1 MANHYFQFKQFTVQQ
16 EHCAMKVCTDACLF
30 GAWVAA
36 QIKKDSLVA
45 TNESI
50 LDIGTGT
57 GLLSLMLAQQII
69 TTIDAIEIDAAAA
82 KQAAENFNAAS
93 FKPNIQVMHANAKEW
108 SAEKKYAFIISNPPF
123 FENDL
128 MSGNTKKNLAL
139 HSTELTLENLV
150 NIIANNLTI
159 TGSFALLIPYFRKDY
174 LIALALKNGFHLL
187 RDLSVKQTPKH
198 AFFRS
203 CLVFGRT
210 IKTPLFEEIIIQNN
224 GVYTEQFSALLQPY
238 YLAL

>member
-1 MANHYFQFKQFTVQQ
+1 
-16 EHCAMKVCTDACLF
+16 
-30 GAWVAA
+30 
-36 QIKKDSLVA
+36 
-45 TNESI
+45 
-50 LDIGTGT
+50 
-57 GLLSLMLAQQII
+57 
-69 TTIDAIEIDAAAA
+69 
-82 KQAAENFNAAS
+82 
-93 FKPNIQVMHANAKEW
+93 MHANAKEW
-108 SAEKKYAFIISNPPF
+108 TAEKKYAFIISNPPF

>member
-16 EHCAMKVCTDACLF
+16 EYCAMKVCTDACLF

-36 QIKKDSLVA
+36 QIKTDSLA
-45 TNESI
+45 AINESI

-57 GLLSLMLAQQII
+57 GLLSLMLSQQMQVD
-69 TTIDAIEIDAAAA
+69 IDAIEIDAAAA
-82 KQAAENFNAAS
+82 KQAAENFSAAS
-93 FKPNIQVMHANAKEW
+93 FKPNIQLIHANAKEW
-108 SAEKKYAFIISNPPF
+108 TAEKKYTFIISNPPF

-128 MSGNTKKNLAL
+128 MSGNDKKNLAL
-139 HSTELTLENLV
+139 HGTELTLENLIA
-150 NIIANNLTI
+150 IIAKNLTI

-174 LIALALKNGFHLL
+174 LVALALKNGFHLL
-187 RDLSVKQTPKH
+187 RDLSVKQTPNH

-203 CLVFGRT
+203 CLIFGRT

-224 GVYTEQFSALLQPY
+224 GVYTAQFSALLQPY

>member
-1 MANHYFQFKQFTVQQ
+1 M
-16 EHCAMKVCTDACLF
+16 
-30 GAWVAA
+30 
-36 QIKKDSLVA
+36 SR
-45 TNESI
+45 
-50 LDIGTGT
+50 
-57 GLLSLMLAQQII
+57 
-69 TTIDAIEIDAAAA
+69 
-82 KQAAENFNAAS
+82 
-93 FKPNIQVMHANAKEW
+93 
-108 SAEKKYAFIISNPPF
+108 
-123 FENDL
+123 ND
-128 MSGNTKKNLAL
+128 KKNLAL
-139 HSTELTLENLV
+139 HSTELTLENLIE
-150 NIIANNLTI
+150 IIAKNLTI

-187 RDLSVKQTPKH
+187 RDLSVKQTPNH

>member
-36 QIKKDSLVA
+36 YLKSNTTIA
-45 TNESI
+45 ETESI

-57 GLLSLMLAQQII
+57 GLLSLMLSQQISAK
-69 TTIDAIEIDAAAA
+69 IDAIEIDAAAA
-82 KQAAENFNAAS
+82 MQAAENFNAAS
-93 FKPNIQVMHANAKEW
+93 FKPTIQSMHANVKDWTA
-108 SAEKKYAFIISNPPF
+108 AKKYAFIISNPPF

-128 MSGNTKKNLAL
+128 MSGDAKKNLAL
-139 HSTELTLENLV
+139 HSTELTLENLLESIV
-150 NIIANNLTI
+150 NNLANN
-159 TGSFALLIPYFRKDY
+159 GSFALLIPYHRKDY
-174 LIALALKNGFHLL
+174 LVALALKNGFHLL

-203 CLVFGRT
+203 CLFFGRT
-210 IKTPLFEEIIIQNN
+210 IKTPLVEEIIIQNN
-224 GVYTEQFSALLQPY
+224 GVYTAHFSALLQPY

>member
-1 MANHYFQFKQFTVQQ
+1 MANHYFQFKQFAVQQ

-36 QIKKDSLVA
+36 QIKTDSLFA

-57 GLLSLMLAQQII
+57 GLLSLMIAQQI
-69 TTIDAIEIDAAAA
+69 TATIDAIEIDADAA

-93 FKPNIQVMHANAKEW
+93 FKPNIQLMHVNAKEW
-108 SAEKKYAFIISNPPF
+108 KSEKKYAFIISNPPF

-128 MSGNTKKNLAL
+128 MSGDDKKNLAL
-139 HSTELTLENLV
+139 HSTELTLENL
-150 NIIANNLTI
+150 IHTITNNLTP
-159 TGSFALLIPYFRKDY
+159 TGSFALLLPYHRKDY
-174 LIALALKNGFHLL
+174 LISLALKNGFHLL

-224 GVYTEQFSALLQPY
+224 GVYTDQFSALLQPY
-238 YLAL
+238 YLSL